1 MAQPLLSIR
10 DLTVSFPSEQG
21 PHEAVKEVSLDL
33 GRGASL
39 GIVGESGSGKSLTAL
54 SILNLL
60 PSASRVDGGSIR
72 YFPEEAPPVDILQ
85 AGPRQIRSIRG
96 RHISMIFQE
105 PMTSLNP
112 VHTCGEQVCEI
123 MLNHMDY
130 SRKEAKDKAI
140 EWFREVEL
148 PNPGRIFSSYPH
160 ELSGGQR
167 QRVMIAMAISCEP
180 RLLIADEPTT
190 ALDVTIQKSILRLLQ
205 KLRERYRMS
214 LIFISHDLGVVSSV
228 ADKVAVMYQGRIV
241 EQGLQQ
247 QVIHAPAH
255 DYTRGLIACRPPVDH
270 KPERLYTLRDFTQK
284 PGPGPEPV
292 SQQVKGSAPRDRGDG
307 STIFELK
314 DLSKY
319 FALETNFFG
328 RPVQRLQ
335 ALDGV
340 NLGIQQGQT
349 MGLVGESGSGKS
361 TMARILL
368 HLIRPDE
375 GGLFYKGKDV
385 MAFGKKEMRSF
396 RQQVQIV
403 FQDPYSTLNP
413 RLSVGQMIGEP
424 LAYYRYVSRRKERKE
439 RVIEILENVRLG
451 AGFYRRYPH
460 ELSGGQRQRVAI
472 ARVLALN
479 PEFVILD
486 EAVSALDVS
495 IQAEILNLLQ
505 ELKRQYNL
513 TYVFITHDFSVV
525 RFMSDTI
532 AVMKEG
538 RIIET
543 GDSEQLFRS
552 PASGYTQKL
561 LESIPS
567 L

>member
-10 DLTVSFPSEQG
+10 DLTVRFPLDQG
-21 PHEAVKEVSLDL
+21 HHDAVKEVSFDL
-33 GRGASL
+33 ERGASL

-60 PSASRVDGGSIR
+60 PSSSRVAGGSIR

-85 AGPRQIRSIRG
+85 AEPRQVQDIRG
-96 RHISMIFQE
+96 RHIAMIFQE

-130 SRKEAKDKAI
+130 SRKEAKNKAI
-140 EWFREVEL
+140 EWFAEVEL
-148 PNPGRIFSSYPH
+148 PRPGRIFNSYPH

-167 QRVMIAMAISCEP
+167 QRVMIAMAVSCEP

-190 ALDVTIQKSILRLLQ
+190 ALDVTIQRSILRLLQ
-205 KLRERYRMS
+205 KLRQRYQMS
-214 LIFISHDLGVVSSV
+214 LIFISHDLGVVSGV
-228 ADKVAVMYQGRIV
+228 ADRVAVMYQGRIV
-241 EQGLQQ
+241 EQGPRQ
-247 QVIHAPAH
+247 QVIHNPSHA
-255 DYTRGLIACRPPVDH
+255 YTRGLIACRPPVDH
-270 KPERLYTLRDFTQK
+270 KPERLYTLHDFAQE
-284 PGPGPEPV
+284 PPQEHPPV
-292 SQQVKGSAPRDRGDG
+292 SRPAKKAAPSYKGGASM
-307 STIFELK
+307 IFELK
-314 DLSKY
+314 ALSKY
-319 FALETNFFG
+319 FALQTNFFG
-328 RPVQRLQ
+328 RAVQRLQ

-340 NLGIQQGQT
+340 NLGIRQGQT

-361 TMARILL
+361 TLARILL
-368 HLIRPDE
+368 QLIRPDE
-375 GGLFYKGKDV
+375 GGLYYKGEEV
-385 MAFGKKEMRSF
+385 SGFGKKEMRTF

-413 RLSVGQMIGEP
+413 SLSVGKMIGEP
-424 LAYYRYVSRRKERKE
+424 LAYYRYVTRRRERKE
-439 RVIEILENVRLG
+439 RVIELLENVRLG
-451 AGFYRRYPH
+451 ADFYHRYPH

-532 AVMKEG
+532 AVMKQG

-552 PASGYTQKL
+552 PVSDYTRKL